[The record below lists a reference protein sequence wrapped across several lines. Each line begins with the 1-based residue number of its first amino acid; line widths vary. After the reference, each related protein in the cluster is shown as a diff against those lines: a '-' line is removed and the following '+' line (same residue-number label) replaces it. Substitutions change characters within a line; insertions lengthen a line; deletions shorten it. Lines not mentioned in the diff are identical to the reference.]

1 MGAPQIHDKYGK
13 EVFQKAFGADFNSS
27 PAPYSFG
34 KDAGTARIDG
44 TVRNQIAVEIESRA
58 SKQVRGAL
66 VDIAF
71 HRLPLKLIAIIPV
84 YSNRL
89 TQKQCQVILQ
99 RICLPSDIFEVVTL
113 NGNGRKPDL
122 KRDAAIVSQAV
133 KRLLRNKIRPA

>member
-13 EVFQKAFGADFNSS
+13 KVFRKAFGSDFNSS

-34 KDAGTARIDG
+34 KDAGTVRIDG

-71 HRLPLKLIAIIPV
+71 HRLPLKLVAIIPA
-84 YSNRL
+84 YGNRL
-89 TQKQCQVILQ
+89 TPKQCHVVLE
-99 RICLPSDIFEVVTL
+99 RICKPSDKFEVVKL

-122 KRDAAIVSQAV
+122 ERDATIVSQAV
-133 KRLLRNKIRPA
+133 KRLLQK

>member
-13 EVFQKAFGADFNSS
+13 KVFRKAFGSDFNSS

-34 KDAGTARIDG
+34 KDAGTVRIDG

-71 HRLPLKLIAIIPV
+71 HRLPLKLV
-84 YSNRL
+84 L
-89 TQKQCQVILQ
+89 E
-99 RICLPSDIFEVVTL
+99 RICKPSDKFEVVKL

-122 KRDAAIVSQAV
+122 ERDATIVSQAV
-133 KRLLRNKIRPA
+133 KRLLQK